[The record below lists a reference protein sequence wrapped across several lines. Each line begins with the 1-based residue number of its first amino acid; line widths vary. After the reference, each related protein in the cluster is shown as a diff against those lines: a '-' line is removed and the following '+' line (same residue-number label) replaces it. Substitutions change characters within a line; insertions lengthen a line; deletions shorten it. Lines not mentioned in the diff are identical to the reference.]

1 MLTTMVLAAV
11 MAAPSSVTPVNFVH
25 GYKQGDTLSYE
36 MNFESEDMGYEMSMT
51 LDLVFGA
58 TKDGKTDVTI
68 KITEE
73 DSSTGEMQEMDDI
86 ELVFDRNGVPI
97 VGELTNNAMIIVIV
111 LMTTYLPNKQL
122 DVGETFEFTRNNEE
136 FEMTSKGKF
145 AGMELVKGADY
156 AVLESDAIVSTEDD
170 GDVTLKIKTYY
181 NLRNKRVERTTAEI
195 STPDGELSLSL
206 TMKK

>member
-1 MLTTMVLAAV
+1 MLTTLVLAAA
-11 MAAPSSVTPVNFVH
+11 MAASSSVAPVNFVH
-25 GYKQGDTLSYE
+25 AYKQGDKLTYA
-36 MNFESEDMGYEMSMT
+36 MNFVSEDMGFEMSMT
-51 LDLVFGA
+51 LYLLFGA

-97 VGELTNNAMIIVIV
+97 VGELSANGLMIVIV

-122 DVGETFEFTRNNEE
+122 DVGESFEFVRENEE
-136 FEMTSKGKF
+136 FEMTSQGKF

-181 NLRNKRVERTTAEI
+181 NPRNKRVERTTAEI